1 MLLRKISLRIEFYFD
16 GFVVLFGIVFS
27 SVSSAGRNRRHI
39 VRDLES
45 ELVRDGVGAIGANEF
60 VSAEVEKSSGVL
72 PTMWLGAQS
81 GRQER
86 VYIVTLLFDLNEIMP
101 YIDVKSC

>member
-1 MLLRKISLRIEFYFD
+1 MLLKKMSSWIEFILM
-16 GFVVLFGIVFS
+16 VLLNILVDMVFS
-27 SVSSAGRNRRHI
+27 SVSSTGRNRRHI

-81 GRQER
+81 GRQEH
-86 VYIVTLLFDLNEIMP
+86 
-101 YIDVKSC
+101 